1 MITNEHGMS
10 GKQTMKN
17 YDYQRPKRKKKKKRM
32 STANDSKLYNVT
44 YFEWEKCLFCSWS
57 AV

>member
-17 YDYQRPKRKKKKKRM
+17 YDHQRPKRKKRM
-32 STANDSKLYNVT
+32 SIANDSKLYNVT
-44 YFEWEKCLFCSWS
+44 YFEWEKCLFHSWS